1 MATLIENLNK
11 ISECKIAIKDALC
24 EVVGDAHVGDKT
36 MKDAIFEDYADII
49 KGLQLP
55 SDDSDTPSEPST
67 PTPSEGYIFSNGYPI
82 GSDPITIVDNTIH
95 EISFDEN
102 GKFSID
108 VICPVELKGSSSK
121 NIYDTIFTVDVP
133 QQYELEKNLFVEYYD
148 KGTSEYYKRYM
159 KPNPRHSTIIRNG
172 VVYNSYVRA
181 VDDEKDQGST
191 YVSSLPLQ
199 YKITIVK

>member
-1 MATLIENLNK
+1 MDTNTNWIKNL
-11 ISECKIAIKDALC
+11 
-24 EVVGDAHVGDKT
+24 
-36 MKDAIFEDYADII
+36 DAIDNCKKDIKTALENKGVDMTGVAFAGYAEKINA
-49 KGLQLP
+49 LQLE
-55 SDDSDTPSEPST
+55 SGDTPT
-67 PTPSEGYIFSNGYPI
+67 PTPSDGYIFSNGYPI

-181 VDDEKDQGST
+181 VDDEKDQGSA
-191 YVSSLPLQ
+191 YISSLPLQ